1 MVTRVCVAFTFSRDY
16 TFVLCRVFQG
26 NPLPRTF
33 SQEYKFVLH
42 EHPSYQ
48 WTPRLTS
55 REFMSMLADLDSIRI
70 RATYTAGGKCICTSV
85 VHLHC

>member
-1 MVTRVCVAFTFSRDY
+1 M
-16 TFVLCRVFQG
+16 FQG

-70 RATYTAGGKCICTSV
+70 RATYTAGGKCICTLV
-85 VHLHC
+85 VHLHSCMKSEANFYVCKI